1 MNAVTQRDETN
12 VADYSGGLLSVIE
25 RAARDPS
32 VDIEKLERLFALKER
47 MDAQE
52 AKKAFIES
60 KITMRAQL
68 PEITMKGLI
77 RIPDKNKAG
86 HFLQETPFARFEDIH
101 EAVMPV
107 LTAHG
112 FDLAFRNGL
121 APDGKV
127 RVTTIL
133 SHRDGHE
140 ESTDFDL
147 PHDSSGSK
155 NAVQAVG
162 SSTSYGKRYGVLSIL
177 NIKVAGEDDDGEKAS
192 YKDTAGEPLAR
203 TKLDGPHTS
212 KTALKQ
218 AVQSLRIQVRECVT
232 VDELNALLK
241 AEKPTIDQA
250 QRDWDSLLTGDPQI
264 PEDIGLK
271 GDVEARRLHLRQHGA
286 GYASLLRSM
295 LDCDTLANLHR
306 WRSANEGEIEALGAA
321 EGRHFERQWEVCESN
336 LSGGGQ

>member
-12 VADYSGGLLSVIE
+12 VAEVSGSLLSVIE

-52 AKKAFIES
+52 AKRAFIEG
-60 KITMRAQL
+60 KIAMRAEL
-68 PEITMKGLI
+68 PEITMKGHIII
-77 RIPDKNKAG
+77 RDRNDQNKII
-86 HFLQETPFARFEDIH
+86 QDTPFARFEDIH

-147 PHDSSGSK
+147 PHDGSGSK

-177 NIKVAGEDDDGEKAS
+177 NIKVAGEDDDGDKAS
-192 YKDTAGEPLAR
+192 YKDPTGEPLAR

-218 AVQSLRIQVRECVT
+218 AVQSLRIQVRECIT
-232 VDELNALLK
+232 VEELNKLLK
-241 AEKPTIDQA
+241 VEKPTIDQA
-250 QRDWDSLLTGDPQI
+250 QRDWDTLLTGDPQI
-264 PEDIGLK
+264 AEDIGLR
-271 GDVEARRLHLRQHGA
+271 GDVEARRAYLRQHGA
-286 GYASLLRSM
+286 AYAGLLKSM
-295 LDCDTLANLHR
+295 LDCDTLTKLHR
-306 WRSANEGEIEALGAA
+306 WRGANEAEIEALGAA

-336 LSGGGQ
+336 LSGVGQ

>member
-77 RIPDKNKAG
+77 RIPDKNKPG

-147 PHDSSGSK
+147 PHDGSGSK

-177 NIKVAGEDDDGEKAS
+177 NIKVAGEDDDATSAVPETVIQIEKP
-192 YKDTAGEPLAR
+192 KDRPFPQ
-203 TKLDGPHTS
+203 GPAKNKS
-212 KTALKQ
+212 
-218 AVQSLRIQVRECVT
+218 E
-232 VDELNALLK
+232 LK
-241 AEKPTIDQA
+241 A
-250 QRDWDSLLTGDPQI
+250 
-264 PEDIGLK
+264 K
-271 GDVEARRLHLRQHGA
+271 GREL
-286 GYASLLRSM
+286 
-295 LDCDTLANLHR
+295 
-306 WRSANEGEIEALGAA
+306 WREIEACGDADMLDILLSDNKALLDQLKDALPSWWSGGEGANGDRFEGLEAVVARIRA
-321 EGRHFERQWEVCESN
+321 EGSRT
-336 LSGGGQ
+336 